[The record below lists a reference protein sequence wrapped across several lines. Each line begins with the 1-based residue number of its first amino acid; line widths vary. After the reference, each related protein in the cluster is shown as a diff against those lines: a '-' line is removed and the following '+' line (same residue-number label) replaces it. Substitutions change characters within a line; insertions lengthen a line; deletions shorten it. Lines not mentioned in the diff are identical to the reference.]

1 MVYGVVKQNELPGG
15 NMKNGLN
22 TTYISPSLESKLS
35 EIPDHLVTT
44 IIAAAGYG
52 KTRAV
57 RWWIDENCAKD
68 DIVFSMTVMRDLFPS
83 SGSVLF
89 PVLKNG
95 QKHMTVLKRWDSL
108 RMPAQERSWLR

>member
-68 DIVFSMTVMRDLFPS
+68 DIVFSMTVMRD
-83 SGSVLF
+83 
-89 PVLKNG
+89 
-95 QKHMTVLKRWDSL
+95 SL
-108 RMPAQERSWLR
+108 SEFWLNFISCFE